1 MHPGMQ
7 DAHKAGTLKA
17 GWCSSPMSPV
27 PPLQAWDPGV
37 GLCSSSLGGPEVR
50 RGRIFPGGLLFR
62 HPVYEVLEKIL
73 ESSLDWKEITP
84 VNPKENEP
92 WIFSGRTDAEVPTL
106 WPPDAKSWL
115 VAKEPDAGK
124 DWGQKEKGMTENE
137 MVGWCEEI
145 RTLVHCRWNVN
156 WCSHYGKL

>member
-1 MHPGMQ
+1 
-7 DAHKAGTLKA
+7 
-17 GWCSSPMSPV
+17 MSPV

-62 HPVYEVLEKIL
+62 HPFYEVLEKIL

-92 WIFSGRTDAEVPTL
+92 
-106 WPPDAKSWL
+106 
-115 VAKEPDAGK
+115 
-124 DWGQKEKGMTENE
+124 
-137 MVGWCEEI
+137 
-145 RTLVHCRWNVN
+145 
-156 WCSHYGKL
+156 